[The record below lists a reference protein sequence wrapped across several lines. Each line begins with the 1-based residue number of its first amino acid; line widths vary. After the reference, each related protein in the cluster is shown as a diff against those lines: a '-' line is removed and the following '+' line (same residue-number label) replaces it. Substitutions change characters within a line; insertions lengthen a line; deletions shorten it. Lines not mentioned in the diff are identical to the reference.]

1 MGEDSDT
8 SGALSTGRADEASP
22 ETDVAAGETA
32 TASEEAALRRVE
44 TVSRA
49 LDDAVR
55 VPGTTFRVGIDP
67 VVGIL
72 PGAGDGVIAAISLY
86 PLVEAYRLG
95 ASRATLAKMLTLVAI
110 DAVVGS
116 IPVIGSVFDAVWKA
130 NKWNVELIQR
140 EIEQR

>member
-1 MGEDSDT
+1 MGDGRNA
-8 SGALSTGRADEASP
+8 SGTVSTNRADKASP
-22 ETDVAAGETA
+22 QGDVTGGEA
-32 TASEEAALRRVE
+32 TTVSEEAALRRVE
-44 TVSRA
+44 AVSRL

-55 VPGTTFRVGIDP
+55 IPGTKFRVGIDP

-72 PGAGDGVIAAISLY
+72 PGAGDGITAAISLY

-95 ASRATLAKMLTLVAI
+95 ASRNTLVKMLTLVAA

-130 NKWNVELIQR
+130 NKWNVELIKR
-140 EIEQR
+140 EIE